1 MASRSPDRL
10 VPRWTMEPMEPG
22 IRSVVHCEKHPSLSD
37 VHLQI
42 CGGTRIFAQVQAAET
57 GGLRIS
63 AIFHWSC
70 SFWAAVSCA
79 GDLEIVHH
87 PVLVILGCKLWIG
100 PVADKDSRKGQQ
112 HESLASLET
121 G

>member
-1 MASRSPDRL
+1 
-10 VPRWTMEPMEPG
+10 MEPW
-22 IRSVVHCEKHPSLSD
+22 IRSVKNTHFSD

-42 CGGTRIFAQVQAAET
+42 CGGTRWIFAEVQAAET

-63 AIFHWSC
+63 AILHWSC

-100 PVADKDSRKGQQ
+100 PVTDKDSRKGQQ
-112 HESLASLET
+112 HESLASLESE
-121 G
+121 